1 MLANA
6 RSMLGMVSGLIVWA
20 VWFVVVYA
28 LTGVGC
34 RAGWQEQAMPVGN
47 LLSLLM
53 LACTALALV
62 LIVICGRRGYAAW
75 RGAGHAA
82 TPAGAEAVQR
92 RRFLGLTMLLV
103 SALAAVGTVLVA
115 VPILMLPP
123 CHA

>member
-6 RSMLGMVSGLIVWA
+6 RSLPGMVSGLIVWA

-34 RAGWQEQAMPVGN
+34 RAGWHTRAMPVGN
-47 LLSLLM
+47 LLSIVM
-53 LACTALALV
+53 LACTVLALL
-62 LIVICGRRGYAAW
+62 LIFVCARRGYIAW
-75 RGAGHAA
+75 RGARSASGQ
-82 TPAGAEAVQR
+82 AGAEAVQR

-115 VPILMLPP
+115 VPIFMLPP
-123 CHA
+123 CQA